1 MMTDGTPN
9 FFWYRVSLDILN
21 LFSVVFNN
29 SLFNHIEILP
39 GCAGVCCVGVQ
50 GQDSE
55 TGGGEGEGIPVL
67 PCRDYL
73 H

>member
-1 MMTDGTPN
+1 MGHLISSGTESLWTFST
-9 FFWYRVSLDILN
+9 FFRWFLTILYSI
-21 LFSVVFNN
+21 LA
-29 SLFNHIEILP
+29 IEILP

-55 TGGGEGEGIPVL
+55 TGGGEGEGISVL